1 MTLVRWGRRRGHIA
15 MAEDPKP
22 WRDPKRIGSAILKTL
37 RPPWRVRSLTWRILA
52 LNVLALATLVVGLLY
67 LDRYRDS
74 MVQTQLDALTVQAE
88 IVAAAIGE
96 AAVSE
101 STPEGQEFLTG
112 QARPMVRRL
121 AASAAVR
128 VRLFA
133 ASGDLVADSQILA
146 GLGTV
151 QFSDLPPPP
160 AHGLREALVD
170 AYDWVLDF
178 LPFGDEH
185 PLYREVSNPIASD
198 YPEAVAA
205 LHGEEGSQVRVATNG
220 QLILSVAVPVQRYR
234 QVLGA
239 LMVSSDDTGIEAAL
253 RDVRID
259 ILNVF
264 LVVLSATVLLSLYL
278 ASTIARPVRQLA
290 EAADR
295 VRRGQGRKVNI
306 PDLSARGDEIG
317 DLSAALKD
325 MTTAL
330 WDRMDA
336 IERFAADVAH
346 EIKNPLSSLRSAV
359 ETIARVED
367 PVQQKKLMSILLDDV
382 KRLDRLITD
391 ISDASRLDAELSR
404 AELEPVAIGRMLEA
418 LIEIQRTAQPDGT
431 AFDLDLASDPE
442 QLVVMGIEGRLVQV
456 FRNLLSNAV
465 SFSPEGGK
473 IAIRCVREGGLVTVA
488 IEDQGPGIPDAKLE
502 AIFDRFYTQ
511 RPKGEKFGTHSGLG
525 LSISRQIV
533 EAYGGRIWAENIRDP
548 LAPLGNSLGARFVV
562 RLPAASAA
570 QARANHDE

>member
-1 MTLVRWGRRRGHIA
+1 
-15 MAEDPKP
+15 MAD
-22 WRDPKRIGSAILKTL
+22 DQQPKRESTRSRFAALAAL
-37 RPPWRVRSLTWRILA
+37 RPRWRVRSLTWRILA
-52 LNVLALATLVVGLLY
+52 LNVLAMATLVVGLLY

-74 MVQTQLDALTVQAE
+74 LVQTQIEAMTVQAE

-96 AAVSE
+96 AAVRE
-101 STPEGQEFLTG
+101 ATPEGQEFLTG

-121 AASAAVR
+121 AASADMR

-133 ASGDLVADSQILA
+133 GSGDLVADSQALT

-151 QFSDLPPPP
+151 QYADLPPPKV
-160 AHGLREALVD
+160 HTWRESLVD
-170 AYDWVLDF
+170 FYDWIIGF
-178 LPFGDEH
+178 LPFGEH
-185 PLYREVSNPIASD
+185 KQPYREISNPVASD

-205 LHGEEGSQVRVATNG
+205 LRGEEASQVRNMSG
-220 QLILSVAVPVQRYR
+220 GRLMISVAVPVQRYR

-239 LMVSSDDTGIEAAL
+239 LMLSSDDTGIEVAL
-253 RDVRID
+253 REVRID

-278 ASTIARPVRQLA
+278 ASTIARPVRRLA
-290 EAADR
+290 EAADQ
-295 VRRGQGRKVNI
+295 VRRGQGRKAQI
-306 PDLSARGDEIG
+306 PDLSSRGDEIG
-317 DLSAALKD
+317 ELSAALKD
-325 MTTAL
+325 MTAAL
-330 WDRMDA
+330 WNRMDA

-382 KRLDRLITD
+382 KRLDRLISD

-404 AELEPVAIGRMLEA
+404 AELEPVAIGGMLET
-418 LIEIQRTAQPDGT
+418 LIEIQRTAQPDGPT
-431 AFDLDLASDPE
+431 FDLVVEGDPNA
-442 QLVVMGIEGRLVQV
+442 LVVMGIEGRLVQV

-465 SFSPEGGK
+465 SFSPPGGC
-473 IAIRCVREGGLVTVA
+473 IRIRCARDGDAVLVAV
-488 IEDQGPGIPDAKLE
+488 EDQGPGIPDAKLD

-511 RPKGEKFGTHSGLG
+511 RPPGEKFGTHSGLG

-533 EAYGGRIWAENIRDP
+533 ETHGGRIWAENLHDP
-548 LAPLGNSLGARFVV
+548 AAPLGASLGARFTV
-562 RLPAASAA
+562 RLPAASGEK
-570 QARANHDE
+570 Q

>member
-1 MTLVRWGRRRGHIA
+1 
-15 MAEDPKP
+15 MADNPKP
-22 WRDPKRIGSAILKTL
+22 RRDPAQL
-37 RPPWRVRSLTWRILA
+37 RGALLTALHLPWRVRSLTWRILA

-74 MVQTQLDALTVQAE
+74 LVQTQIDALTVQAE
-88 IVAAAIGE
+88 IVAAALGE
-96 AAVSE
+96 AAVRE
-101 STPEGQEFLTG
+101 ATPEGQEFLTG

-121 AASAAVR
+121 AASADVR

-133 ASGDLVADSQILA
+133 ASGDMVADSQMLA

-151 QFSDLPPPP
+151 QFADLPAPRV
-160 AHGLREALVD
+160 HGLREALVD
-170 AYDWVLDF
+170 AYDFVVDL
-178 LPFGDEH
+178 LPFGDHH
-185 PLYREVSNPIASD
+185 PLYREIPNPAASD
-198 YPEAVAA
+198 YPEAVTA
-205 LHGEEGSQVRVATNG
+205 LRGEEASEVRDAPDG
-220 QLILSVAVPVQRYR
+220 RLILSVAVPVQRYR

-278 ASTIARPVRQLA
+278 ASTIARPVRLLA
-290 EAADR
+290 EAADQ

-306 PDLSARGDEIG
+306 PDLSDRGDEIG

-359 ETIARVED
+359 ETISRVED
-367 PVQQKKLMSILLDDV
+367 PAQQKKLMSILIDDV
-382 KRLDRLITD
+382 KRLDRLISD

-404 AELEPVAIGRMLEA
+404 AELEPVAIGRMLET
-418 LIEIQRTAQPDGT
+418 LVEIQRTAQPAGPV
-431 AFDLDLASDPE
+431 FDLTLDGYPDRLTA
-442 QLVVMGIEGRLVQV
+442 MGSEGRLVQV

-465 SFSPEGGK
+465 SFSPDGGK
-473 IAIRCVREGGLVTVA
+473 IFIRCMRDSDSVTVTV
-488 IEDQGPGIPDAKLE
+488 EDQGPGIPDAKLE

-533 EAYGGRIWAENIRDP
+533 ETHGGRIRAENIHDP
-548 LAPLGNSLGARFVV
+548 AAPLGGSLGARFIVKF
-562 RLPAASAA
+562 PAAPVS
-570 QARANHDE
+570 QR

>member
-1 MTLVRWGRRRGHIA
+1 
-15 MAEDPKP
+15 MADNPKP
-22 WRDPKRIGSAILKTL
+22 WRDPAQMRGALLTAL
-37 RPPWRVRSLTWRILA
+37 RLPWRVRSLTWRILA

-74 MVQTQLDALTVQAE
+74 LVQTQIDALTVQAE

-96 AAVSE
+96 AAVRE
-101 STPEGQEFLTG
+101 ATPEGQEFLTG

-121 AASAAVR
+121 AASADVR

-133 ASGDLVADSQILA
+133 ASGDMVADSQMLA

-151 QFSDLPPPP
+151 QFADLPPPRV
-160 AHGLREALVD
+160 HGLREALVD
-170 AYDWVLDF
+170 AYDFVVDL
-178 LPFGDEH
+178 LPFGDHH
-185 PLYREVSNPIASD
+185 PLYREIANPAASD
-198 YPEAVAA
+198 YPEAVTA
-205 LHGEEGSQVRVATNG
+205 LRGEEASEVRDAPDG
-220 QLILSVAVPVQRYR
+220 RLILSVAVPVQRYR

-278 ASTIARPVRQLA
+278 ASTIARPVRLLA
-290 EAADR
+290 EAADQ

-306 PDLSARGDEIG
+306 PDLSDRGDEIG

-367 PVQQKKLMSILLDDV
+367 PAQQKKLMSILIDDV
-382 KRLDRLITD
+382 KRLDRLISD

-404 AELEPVAIGRMLEA
+404 AELEPVAIGRMLET
-418 LIEIQRTAQPDGT
+418 LVEIQRTAQPDGPV
-431 AFDLDLASDPE
+431 FELNLDGDLDRLTA
-442 QLVVMGIEGRLVQV
+442 MGSEGRLVQV

-473 IAIRCVREGGLVTVA
+473 IAIRCTRDGDSVTVMV
-488 IEDQGPGIPDAKLE
+488 EDQGPGIPDAKLE

-533 EAYGGRIWAENIRDP
+533 ETHGGRIRAENIHNP
-548 LAPLGNSLGARFVV
+548 AAPLGGSLGARFIVK
-562 RLPAASAA
+562 LPAAPYI
-570 QARANHDE
+570 RT

>member
-1 MTLVRWGRRRGHIA
+1 
-15 MAEDPKP
+15 MAEDSKL
-22 WRDPKRIGSAILKTL
+22 WLDPKRIRTALTGL

-74 MVQTQLDALTVQAE
+74 LVQTQVDALTVQAE
-88 IVAAAIGE
+88 IVAAALGE

-101 STPEGQEFLTG
+101 STEEGQEFLTG

-121 AASAAVR
+121 AASADVR

-146 GLGTV
+146 GLGAV
-151 QFSDLPPPP
+151 QFSELPPPP
-160 AHGLREALVD
+160 AHGLREVLVD
-170 AYDWVLDF
+170 AYDWVVDL
-178 LPFGDEH
+178 LPFGIQH
-185 PLYREVSNPIASD
+185 PLYREVPNPVASD
-198 YPEAVAA
+198 YPEAVSA
-205 LHGEEGSQVRVATNG
+205 LRGEEASQVREAPDG
-220 QLILSVAVPVQRYR
+220 ELILSVAVPVQRYR

-264 LVVLSATVLLSLYL
+264 LVVLAATVLLSLYL
-278 ASTIARPVRQLA
+278 ASTIARPVRRLA
-290 EAADR
+290 EAADQ
-295 VRRGQGRKVNI
+295 VRRGKGRKVNI
-306 PDLSARGDEIG
+306 PDLSSRGDEIG

-359 ETIARVED
+359 ETISRVED
-367 PVQQKKLMSILLDDV
+367 PAQQKKLMSILIDDV

-404 AELEPVAIGRMLEA
+404 AELEPVSIGRMLET
-418 LIEIQRTAQPDGT
+418 LVEIQSTAQPDG
-431 AFDLDLASDPE
+431 AVFEIKLEGDPE
-442 QLVVMGIEGRLVQV
+442 QLVVMGMEGRLVQV

-465 SFSPEGGK
+465 SFSPEGGR
-473 IAIRCVREGGLVTVA
+473 ISIRCLREANTVTVA
-488 IEDQGPGIPDAKLE
+488 IEDQGPGIPDEKLD

-533 EAYGGRIWAENIRDP
+533 DAYGGRIWAENVRDP
-548 LAPLGNSLGARFVV
+548 AQPLGNSHGARFFV
-562 RLPAASAA
+562 RLPA
-570 QARANHDE
+570 QPLVRP